1 MNIEKEKYLFTYYL
15 LNKKSTIFLMAC
27 CKEVKFTLK
36 STSTEEDGL
45 EDFCKKASEAKSTL
59 VVTANGKNKN
69 GDQPQ
74 PQEHPLYEEKLSE
87 LLLTFHN
94 LPLIPNET
102 ALNLL
107 KIQSSK

>member
-1 MNIEKEKYLFTYYL
+1 MACKEEKEGLQRS
-15 LNKKSTIFLMAC
+15 KSNEDYC
-27 CKEVKFTLK
+27 SSK
-36 STSTEEDGL
+36 TS
-45 EDFCKKASEAKSTL
+45 KASNHEGSSPK
-59 VVTANGKNKN
+59 KNDPKQAL
-69 GDQPQ
+69 GF
-74 PQEHPLYEEKLSE
+74 EEKLSD

>member
-1 MNIEKEKYLFTYYL
+1 
-15 LNKKSTIFLMAC
+15 MAC
-27 CKEVKFTLK
+27 LQVSK
-36 STSTEEDGL
+36 SEKSSIKSSKEDGL
-45 EDFCKKASEAKSTL
+45 QDCCKASEAKSTL
-59 VVTANGKNKN
+59 VVNAKNKN
-69 GDQPQ
+69 VGDHQDQLEPTQ
-74 PQEHPLYEEKLSE
+74 QEHPLFEEKLSE

>member
-1 MNIEKEKYLFTYYL
+1 MACKEEEKEVLQRS
-15 LNKKSTIFLMAC
+15 KSSEDC
-27 CKEVKFTLK
+27 C
-36 STSTEEDGL
+36 SS
-45 EDFCKKASEAKSTL
+45 KASTKKKQDDYKPPNS
-59 VVTANGKNKN
+59 GF
-69 GDQPQ
+69 DQ
-74 PQEHPLYEEKLSE
+74 KISE

>member
-1 MNIEKEKYLFTYYL
+1 MACKEEEKEGLQRS
-15 LNKKSTIFLMAC
+15 KSSEDYC
-27 CKEVKFTLK
+27 SSK
-36 STSTEEDGL
+36 TS
-45 EDFCKKASEAKSTL
+45 KASNHEGSSPK
-59 VVTANGKNKN
+59 KNDPK
-69 GDQPQ
+69 QF
-74 PQEHPLYEEKLSE
+74 EEKLSD